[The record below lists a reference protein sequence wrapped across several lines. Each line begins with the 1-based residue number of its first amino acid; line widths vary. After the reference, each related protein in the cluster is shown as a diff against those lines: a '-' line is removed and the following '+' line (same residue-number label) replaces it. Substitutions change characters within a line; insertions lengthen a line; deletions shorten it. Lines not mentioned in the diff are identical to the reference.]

1 MRTSLSFT
9 GAGGV
14 HPISP
19 RAWRV
24 LRIAALVVPALLGL
38 AWAFTGRP
46 VGQSDAYH
54 RFVDHAAA
62 LGVPNGLNVLSNAG
76 FAAAGL
82 LGLWRVR
89 RAAPADRWSW
99 ATFFVAVG
107 LTSLGSAWYH
117 LAPSND
123 RLVWDRL
130 PMAIAF
136 MSLLAALVGERVDG
150 RAGAVLRWPLVL
162 AGVASVVSWHLG
174 ERAGAGNL
182 KPYLVVQ
189 FYPLLAV
196 PLLLLLF
203 PDRRARAWPY
213 LVALAAYL
221 AAKVAEVEDGAVLHA
236 TGLLSGHTLKHL
248 LAAAAVGALAWAP
261 RPGAGAARREA

>member
-1 MRTSLSFT
+1 MRTSLSVP
-9 GAGGV
+9 GAGGA
-14 HPISP
+14 HPLTP
-19 RAWRV
+19 GADRA
-24 LRIAALVVPALLGL
+24 LRIAALVVPALAGL
-38 AWAFTGRP
+38 AWAFTGKP
-46 VGQSDAYH
+46 LGQSAGYH
-54 RFVDHAAA
+54 RFVDHAAL
-62 LGVPNGLNVLSNAG
+62 LGVPNGLDVLSNAG

-82 LGLWRVR
+82 LGLWRLR
-89 RAAPADRWSW
+89 RAAPASRWSW
-99 ATFFVAVG
+99 TTFFLAVG

-130 PMAIAF
+130 PMAVAF
-136 MSLLAALVGERVDG
+136 TSLLAALVGERIDR
-150 RAGAVLRWPLVL
+150 RAGAALLWPLEL

-203 PDRRARAWPY
+203 PDHRARAWPY
-213 LVALAAYL
+213 LLALAAYL
-221 AAKVAEVEDGAVLHA
+221 AA
-236 TGLLSGHTLKHL
+236 LLVRLRTETPRGVP
-248 LAAAAVGALAWAP
+248 AAVGAA
-261 RPGAGAARREA
+261 

>member
-1 MRTSLSFT
+1 VRTSLSWT

-14 HPISP
+14 HPLSP
-19 RAWRV
+19 RAARV
-24 LRIAALVVPALLGL
+24 VRIAALVVPALAGL

-46 VGQSDAYH
+46 VGQPDGYH
-54 RFVDHAAA
+54 RFVDHAAL
-62 LGVPNGLNVLSNAG
+62 LGVPNGLNVLSNAA

-82 LGLWRVR
+82 LGLWRLR
-89 RAAPADRWSW
+89 RAAPAGRWSW
-99 ATFFVAVG
+99 LTFFAAVG

-130 PMAIAF
+130 PMAAAF
-136 MSLLAALVGERVDG
+136 MSLLAALVGERIDR
-150 RAGAVLRWPLVL
+150 RAGALLRWPLVL
-162 AGVASVVSWHLG
+162 AGVASVVAWHLG

-196 PLLLLLF
+196 PLLLVLF
-203 PDRRARAWPY
+203 PDGRARAWPY
-213 LVALAAYL
+213 LLALAAYL
-221 AAKVAEVEDGAVLHA
+221 AAKVAEVEDGAVLQA
-236 TGLLSGHTLKHL
+236 VGLLSGHTLKHL
-248 LAAAAVGALAWAP
+248 LAATAVGALAWAP
-261 RPGAGAARREA
+261 RPDGGPGA